1 MAGQRLSWT
10 FGLSSSHLYFLLLTA
25 LFCPL
30 SHSVIRMTLW
40 KRQGSDYDLYLT
52 GEEEETPW
60 AKVTFQDSFQAPLSF
75 TPPRY
80 TSMKLW
86 LSFRSFRKKIH
97 SHWLYSPGG
106 QPVES
111 STEILR
117 TLLRISTPFFPPP
130 PHGRRRKG
138 LLLEPLITGL
148 FYLYG
153 NKGLPKPIC
162 APRSG
167 TVLGT
172 GLCFPKPV
180 VLDDFSFQLQGWI
193 FTPRSRGL
201 MGITVHPSIILATPL
216 RNSSMAGK
224 VGINR
229 KWFVSYRHV
238 LSHGSVY
245 STKQSIFFSSRVSK
259 LWLTAKS
266 GACHLF
272 L

>member
-30 SHSVIRMTLW
+30 SHSIIIMTLW
-40 KRQGSDYDLYLT
+40 ARPGSDYYLYLT

-86 LSFRSFRKKIH
+86 LIFRSFRKKIH
-97 SHWLYSPGG
+97 SHWLYSPRG

-117 TLLRISTPFFPPP
+117 TLLRISTPCFAPT
-130 PHGRRRKG
+130 PHGRRCKG
-138 LLLEPLITGL
+138 V
-148 FYLYG
+148 
-153 NKGLPKPIC
+153 LPGPWSQAFSIC
-162 APRSG
+162 METRGFPNQPCPPRSG

-229 KWFVSYRHV
+229 KWFVSYRHI
-238 LSHGSVY
+238 LSYGSVY

-259 LWLTAKS
+259 LWLTAKA